1 MEFVESAEPD
11 YYFYQENINSDFIQ
25 DDALSSD
32 DIEPETITPNDPR
45 YSNQYALT
53 KLEASAAWSISTGSS
68 SVRVGIIDSGISNHS
83 DLAGNLVGG
92 WDFVNDNNI
101 TTDDPS
107 GHGTHVA
114 GIIGARGN
122 NNTGISGVNWNVSL
136 VPLQVY
142 SHTDSNGNVLFSGSA
157 IIDAIDYARTNNIP
171 IINCSFGSLRSS
183 YAYETQMRNY
193 SGLIVCSAGNGK
205 DHDNDPDTPNTPV
218 NTDVEPH
225 DPSSCPLDNI
235 ISVASTNS
243 SDTLAST
250 SNYGTTSVDLAA
262 PGVGILSTIPGN
274 TYGNMSGTS
283 MAAPHV
289 TGVAALVKSKY
300 PNISTLDLKDAILRG
315 ADATVTPTG
324 RVAGNRRLNAR
335 GALQAVRFQYE
346 HHWDTPSGFA
356 AGNIN
361 ARMVSGDFNGDGRDD
376 IAALYNGP
384 STIMYTWFASGNGTF
399 SASNSR
405 WTASGFD
412 PNRCTGRMVAGD
424 FNGDGYDEIA
434 GLYAGAS
441 ETIMYT
447 WTYNPSTDKFV
458 GNNTGW
464 SVTSGFD
471 PSRCTYRMVA
481 GDFNGDGRDE
491 IAGLYAGASETIMY
505 TWTYNPSTGKFAG
518 KNNGWVVTSGFVPG
532 KCSGRMVAG
541 KFTNSS
547 RCDIAALYDDSGT
560 TTKTILYLWKGQ
572 ADGTFSA
579 SNSLWSRSGFDADKT
594 TGRVV
599 AGNFDGTGRSDIAAI
614 YDHGGSASIF
624 TWTFSSSGTPTYE
637 RSWSV
642 PSGYDPSKIQ
652 YRLVAGDFDKNGQSD
667 IGGVYAYSSGV
678 KLHEW
683 RSFWGL

>member
-1 MEFVESAEPD
+1 MEA
-11 YYFYQENINSDFIQ
+11 
-25 DDALSSD
+25 
-32 DIEPETITPNDPR
+32 
-45 YSNQYALT
+45 
-53 KLEASAAWSISTGSS
+53 
-68 SVRVGIIDSGISNHS
+68 GIANHS
-83 DLAGNLVGG
+83 DLNANLLSGN
-92 WDFVNDNNI
+92 F
-101 TTDDPS
+101 TPS
-107 GHGTHVA
+107 STANLSHGTHVA
-114 GIIGARGN
+114 GIIGAVSNNSIGTVGIAQVSIVPLNWNDFVGGLDYAN
-122 NNTGISGVNWNVSL
+122 NNDIS
-136 VPLQVY
+136 
-142 SHTDSNGNVLFSGSA
+142 
-157 IIDAIDYARTNNIP
+157 
-171 IINCSFGSLRSS
+171 IINASFYFTTTVNGVTVPAGPSTAQ
-183 YAYETQMRNY
+183 YNAINNY
-193 SGLIVCSAGNGK
+193 KGLLICSAGNDG
-205 DHDNDPDTPNTPV
+205 N
-218 NTDVEPH
+218 NTDGSPQYPACYDLPNV
-225 DPSSCPLDNI
+225 L
-235 ISVASTNS
+235 SVASTDS
-243 SDTLAST
+243 SDALASS

-289 TGVAALVKSKY
+289 TGVAALIKSKY

-384 STIMYTWFASGNGTF
+384 SVLLYTWFASGNGTF

-424 FNGDGYDEIA
+424 FNGDGRDEIA
-434 GLYAGAS
+434 ALYADSAK
-441 ETIMYT
+441 TIIYT
-447 WTYNPSTDKFV
+447 WTYNSSNDKFV
-458 GNNTGW
+458 GNNTSW

-471 PSRCTYRMVA
+471 PNRCTYRMVA

-491 IAGLYAGASETIMY
+491 IAALYAGASETIMY

-532 KCSGRMVAG
+532 NCSGRMVAG
-541 KFTNSS
+541 KFTNSR
-547 RCDIAALYDDSGT
+547 RCDIAALYNDSGS

-572 ADGTFSA
+572 ADGTFAA
-579 SNSLWSRSGFDADKT
+579 SNSLWSRSGFDAGKT

>member
-1 MEFVESAEPD
+1 
-11 YYFYQENINSDFIQ
+11 
-25 DDALSSD
+25 
-32 DIEPETITPNDPR
+32 
-45 YSNQYALT
+45 
-53 KLEASAAWSISTGSS
+53 
-68 SVRVGIIDSGISNHS
+68 
-83 DLAGNLVGG
+83 
-92 WDFVNDNNI
+92 
-101 TTDDPS
+101 
-107 GHGTHVA
+107 
-114 GIIGARGN
+114 
-122 NNTGISGVNWNVSL
+122 
-136 VPLQVY
+136 
-142 SHTDSNGNVLFSGSA
+142 
-157 IIDAIDYARTNNIP
+157 
-171 IINCSFGSLRSS
+171 
-183 YAYETQMRNY
+183 MRNY

-447 WTYNPSTDKFV
+447 WTYNPST
-458 GNNTGW
+458 
-464 SVTSGFD
+464 
-471 PSRCTYRMVA
+471 
-481 GDFNGDGRDE
+481 
-491 IAGLYAGASETIMY
+491 
-505 TWTYNPSTGKFAG
+505 GKFAG

-532 KCSGRMVAG
+532 NCSGRMVAG
-541 KFTNSS
+541 KFTNSR
-547 RCDIAALYDDSGT
+547 RCDIAALYNDSGS

-572 ADGTFSA
+572 ADGTFAA
-579 SNSLWSRSGFDADKT
+579 SNSLWSRSGFDAGKT